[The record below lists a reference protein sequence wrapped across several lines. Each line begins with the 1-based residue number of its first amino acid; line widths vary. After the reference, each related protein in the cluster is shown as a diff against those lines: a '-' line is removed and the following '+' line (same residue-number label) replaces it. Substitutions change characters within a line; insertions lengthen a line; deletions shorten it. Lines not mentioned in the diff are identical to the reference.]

1 MLKAIIIAFILGIST
16 HHGLFIRGEWHLQA
30 PHILGAYLLTTSVF
44 LLLATSYTERQQLS
58 LTEIVIPVMIYFFSL
73 LASITVYRLHF
84 HRLRAFPGPR
94 LAALSKLWHVWK
106 CRDSR
111 NHHVVESWHRKY
123 GPFVRTGP
131 NEITI
136 CHPAAF
142 EIMDGPK
149 NRNIRSDCPAI
160 WIPRITFAF
169 FPRVWKLRHWFKM
182 LNFVDSCMSS
192 RIERGSKTPDIA
204 EWFIKDYNSRSSS
217 KNSNQLLSG
226 DTATLIVAGSTTTA
240 PSLII
245 LLYFLSRYPRHAAK
259 IQEELEGTD
268 ISDFQRL
275 SNLQHLA
282 ATIYESMRLLPAAL
296 TSSSRVTPDEGLTI
310 EGTFIPGNTKITAAR
325 YSMGRLASA
334 YEYPD
339 KFIPERWYSK
349 PELVKD
355 KRAFAPFGIGR
366 NGCAGKNLAMHQLR
380 FVIATLLSKYHI
392 RFAPGEK
399 NGEAVERDMKDQ
411 LTATPGNLVLV
422 FERRDGS

>member
-1 MLKAIIIAFILGIST
+1 MIST
-16 HHGLFIRGEWHLQA
+16 ANKSQ
-30 PHILGAYLLTTSVF
+30 
-44 LLLATSYTERQQLS
+44 
-58 LTEIVIPVMIYFFSL
+58 
-73 LASITVYRLHF
+73 
-84 HRLRAFPGPR
+84 
-94 LAALSKLWHVWK
+94 
-106 CRDSR
+106 
-111 NHHVVESWHRKY
+111 
-123 GPFVRTGP
+123 GP

-149 NRNIRSDCPAI
+149 NRNIRSDWYDLIYPRASTVFTRDKILHNARRKIWDNSMSSSSLAEYLKRVPRQVQTLTDIIDKNVHKPMPINKLMYCFAFDSMGDFGFGQDFGMMKNENRVDGAFYMLSAITLLGPLSPAI

-182 LNFVDSCMSS
+182 LNFADSCMSS

-204 EWFIKDYNSRSSS
+204 EWFIKDYNSRSTS

-275 SNLQHLA
+275 SNLQHLT

-334 YEYPD
+334 YQDPD
-339 KFIPERWYSK
+339 EFTPERWYSK

-422 FERRDGS
+422 FERRDGL